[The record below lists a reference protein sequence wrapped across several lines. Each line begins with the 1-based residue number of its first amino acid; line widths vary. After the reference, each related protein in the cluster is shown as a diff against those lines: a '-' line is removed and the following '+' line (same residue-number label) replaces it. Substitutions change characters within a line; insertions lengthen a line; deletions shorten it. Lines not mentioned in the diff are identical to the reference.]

1 MILDL
6 RKGFGKFE
14 DYELYKFPDNSI
26 KFVDKDVNIPYTQ
39 IRTTIRSVEDI
50 WTLGLIKDVLE
61 REGKHLPPLRI
72 DYLFTQQDDRIFNE
86 KESFGLKITLG
97 FLNSLGF
104 PEIEIFHPHNAD
116 PVEMGLNNCVVIPN
130 DDFVM
135 KVIMDIQDSMG
146 HDDAPVWVIPD
157 AGAFKTQFKQ
167 VQKIGYPKFITCMKS
182 RAHTGEIE
190 TVVNTEDLQGQ
201 DCFIIDDIALGSR
214 THINIAK
221 ELKLKNCGKLYLIVS
236 HGVFN
241 YGIDHIL
248 EHFETIYTTDS
259 ICTIPESDRL
269 KIFKL

>member
-14 DYELYKFPDNSI
+14 DYELFKFPDNSI
-26 KFVDKDVNIPYTQ
+26 KFIDKNVNTPYSQ
-39 IRTTIRSVEDI
+39 IRTTVRSVEDI

-130 DDFVM
+130 DLFIRWSVGG
-135 KVIMDIQDSMG
+135 IGTEPNTPI
-146 HDDAPVWVIPD
+146 WVIPD

-167 VQKIGYPKFITCMKS
+167 IQKWNYPKFITCMKS

-190 TVVNTEDLQGQ
+190 TVVNTEDLKGQ
-201 DCFIIDDIALGSR
+201 DCFLIDDISLGAR